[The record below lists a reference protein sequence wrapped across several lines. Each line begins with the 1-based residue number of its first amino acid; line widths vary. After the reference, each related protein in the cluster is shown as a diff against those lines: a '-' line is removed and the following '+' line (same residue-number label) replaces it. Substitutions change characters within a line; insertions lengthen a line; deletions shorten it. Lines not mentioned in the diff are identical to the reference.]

1 MDRKELDTRL
11 NKMWKQIFNDLKK
24 MKYDENPLE
33 LRSYDGAEGFLFE
46 AKASPLLGL
55 NRIMIT
61 MTPVAGA
68 PFADGVVG
76 LEPKWE
82 SLAHGGVKGTGI
94 VKIALTSNRPGF
106 STYDPEALNELHKSL
121 TGKPS
126 PKYGALN
133 ESNMRKYVNAL

>member
-33 LRSYDGAEGFLFE
+33 LRSYDGAKGFLFE

-68 PFADGVVG
+68 PFADGVVYQPDNRCHPGHRRRNKCQNRRRHPGHHWRRGRCG
-76 LEPKWE
+76 LAGLDLWQ
-82 SLAHGGVKGTGI
+82 SH
-94 VKIALTSNRPGF
+94 SDYR
-106 STYDPEALNELHKSL
+106 HQ
-121 TGKPS
+121 
-126 PKYGALN
+126 
-133 ESNMRKYVNAL
+133 